1 MLPTPRWQGGEGRVY
16 EPSEDTFLLMA
27 ALEGD
32 AERLRSSRYPST
44 VPLICLE
51 VGSGSGVVSCF
62 VASILGSAT
71 SYLTTDINHDAAHCT
86 SVTASLNQV
95 MLQPIITDLVHALLP
110 RLSGSVDLLLFNPP
124 YVVTESSEV
133 GLGDVSS
140 SWAGGAR
147 GREVVDRLLPL
158 VTSLLSP
165 SGAFYLVCEQH
176 NAPGEVM
183 AWFRDR
189 GFSSSSVNSQRAG
202 TEILS
207 VLRIERS
214 TS

>member
-32 AERLRSSRYPST
+32 AERLRSSR
-44 VPLICLE
+44 
-51 VGSGSGVVSCF
+51 
-62 VASILGSAT
+62 
-71 SYLTTDINHDAAHCT
+71 TTDINHDAAHCT